1 MISGTVVGAV
11 ALAAFLVMIFLGIPV
26 TFAMMACGTVGAM
39 FMLRTPL
46 SAFSLLSDS
55 VFASFTSYT
64 LCVAPMFMLMGEL
77 ATESKIG
84 GDLFDCFQKL
94 FGHRKGGLASASQVV
109 CAIFGAICGSTAAT
123 GAMMSRI
130 AYPQMK
136 RYQYDDMLSAGC
148 IASGSCL
155 ASLIPPSMHL
165 ITYGIASEESI
176 GKLLMGGITTGAVL
190 MVLFVLTIRIWT
202 GVNPAIAPASE
213 EPVSAR
219 EKYLAIR
226 EGGFIE
232 IVLVFALA
240 MGGMFAGWF
249 TPTESGT
256 VGFAGMLIVAIAFRR
271 FNFSVLKNALKN
283 TMIMTGMIYCLMA
296 AANCFGRFFTLTMI
310 PNALGGYVTKL
321 GIPAIGVVAVLTI
334 MYLILGC
341 FIDGVALILLTT
353 PIFLPVV
360 EAAGF
365 SALWFGCYM
374 VVIVGLGAVTP
385 PVGMNCYVVSGVSG
399 VPLQTVFRGSMPF
412 VFAYVAMAIL
422 LALVPGIATALPN
435 LVM

>member
-1 MISGTVVGAV
+1 MTVGMIIGLV
-11 ALAAFLVMIFLGIPV
+11 ALAAFLAMIFLGIPV
-26 TFAMMACGTVGAM
+26 TFSMMACGTVGAM
-39 FMLRTPL
+39 FVLRTPL
-46 SAFSLLSDS
+46 SAITLLQDS

-64 LCVAPMFMLMGEL
+64 LCVAPMFILMGEL

-136 RYQYDDMLSAGC
+136 RFQYDDMLSAGS

-165 ITYGIASEESI
+165 ITYGIAAEESI
-176 GKLLMGGITTGAVL
+176 GKLLMGGITTGIVL
-190 MVLFVLTIRIWT
+190 MILFIITVRIWCR
-202 GVNPAIAPASE
+202 VNPSVAPASE
-213 EPVSAR
+213 ANASVR
-219 EKYLAIR
+219 EKLVAIR
-226 EGGFIE
+226 KGGFIE

-249 TPTESGT
+249 TPTESGA
-256 VGFAGMLIVAIAFRR
+256 VGFAGMLIVAILFRR
-271 FNFSVLKNALKN
+271 FSVGVLKKALRN
-283 TMIMTGMIYCLMA
+283 TMVMTGMIYCLMA
-296 AANCFGRFFTLTMI
+296 GANCFGRFFTLTKI
-310 PNALGGYVTKL
+310 PNQLGALVQYL
-321 GIPAIGVVAVLTI
+321 GIPAIGVIAVLTV
-334 MYLILGC
+334 MYLVLGC

-360 EAAGF
+360 EASGF
-365 SALWFGCYM
+365 SSLWFGCYM

-385 PVGMNCYVVSGVSG
+385 PVGMNCYIVSGVSG
-399 VPLQTVFRGSMPF
+399 VPLDRVFRGSMPF
-412 VFAYVAMAIL
+412 VFAYVAMALL

>member
-1 MISGTVVGAV
+1 
-11 ALAAFLVMIFLGIPV
+11 MIFFGIPV
-26 TFAMMACGTVGAM
+26 TFAMMTCGTIGAM
-39 FMLRTPL
+39 FLLRTPL
-46 SAFSLLSDS
+46 SSFSLLSDS

-64 LCVAPMFMLMGEL
+64 MCVAPMFILMGEL

-94 FGHRKGGLASASQVV
+94 IGHRKGGLAGASQVV

-165 ITYGIASEESI
+165 ITYGIAAEESI
-176 GKLLMGGITTGAVL
+176 GKLLMGGITTGVVL
-190 MVLFVLTIRIWT
+190 MILFILTVRIWT
-202 GVNPAIAPASE
+202 SVNPAIAPASE
-213 EPVSAR
+213 DRASAR
-219 EKYLAIR
+219 EKFLAIR
-226 EGGFIE
+226 KGGFIE

-249 TPTESGT
+249 TPTESGA

-271 FNFSVLKNALKN
+271 FSLTVLKNALKN

-296 AANCFGRFFTLTMI
+296 GANCFGRFFTLTLI
-310 PNALGGYVTKL
+310 PNTLGTYVTRL
-321 GIPAIGVVAVLTI
+321 GIPAFGVILVLTI
-334 MYLILGC
+334 IYLILGC

-365 SALWFGCYM
+365 SSLWFGCYI

-385 PVGMNCYVVSGVSG
+385 PVGMNCYIVSGVSG

-412 VFAYVAMAIL
+412 VLAYVGMALL
-422 LALVPGIATALPN
+422 LAIVPGIATALPN
-435 LVM
+435 LLM